1 MRYQKKLFVLAEL
14 AISAAVLG
22 PQTEPTGRLLVV
34 FAFMLTAA
42 VPICV
47 TKIDPQAATGIEHF
61 SSVREYIHKLR
72 DEFLWLLLKSKLSS
86 HTVVALTIEGWRRY
100 DAVREDTSLAQPTQ
114 YLTHFAAKYQTTLVG
129 VESLLFEG
137 P

>member
-1 MRYQKKLFVLAEL
+1 MWYQKKLFVLAEL
-14 AISAAVLG
+14 SVTAAILRTQAKASCAL
-22 PQTEPTGRLLVV
+22 
-34 FAFMLTAA
+34 FFILTARLPSP
-42 VPICV
+42 VPIRVSEINPEAPRGLQNFSCV
-47 TKIDPQAATGIEHF
+47 CKN
-61 SSVREYIHKLR
+61 IHKLR

-86 HTVVALTIEGWRRY
+86 HTVVALTIEGRRRY